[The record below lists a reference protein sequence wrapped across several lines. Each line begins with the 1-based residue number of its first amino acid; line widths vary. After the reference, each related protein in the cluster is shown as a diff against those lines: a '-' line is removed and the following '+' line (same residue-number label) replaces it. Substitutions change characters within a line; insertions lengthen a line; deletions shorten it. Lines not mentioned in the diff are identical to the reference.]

1 MGREGRTSSLSAA
14 KEDMLVSGV
23 FAYVACCPAVP
34 LYAVPREV
42 EAESSAL
49 CALRMESAVESTICE
64 ADKMA
69 QLPRLQPASLRCG
82 CVAALRSSR
91 PAAQRAA

>member
-1 MGREGRTSSLSAA
+1 M
-14 KEDMLVSGV
+14 SGV

-49 CALRMESAVESTICE
+49 CALRMESAVESTTCE
-64 ADKMA
+64 ADKVA
-69 QLPRLQPASLRCG
+69 QLLRLRPASLSFRSV
-82 CVAALRSSR
+82 VAMRWT
-91 PAAQRAA
+91 

>member
-1 MGREGRTSSLSAA
+1 M
-14 KEDMLVSGV
+14 SGV

-49 CALRMESAVESTICE
+49 CALRMESAVESTTCE

-69 QLPRLQPASLRCG
+69 QLPRLQPPSLSFG
-82 CVAALRSSR
+82 SVVAMRWT
-91 PAAQRAA
+91 